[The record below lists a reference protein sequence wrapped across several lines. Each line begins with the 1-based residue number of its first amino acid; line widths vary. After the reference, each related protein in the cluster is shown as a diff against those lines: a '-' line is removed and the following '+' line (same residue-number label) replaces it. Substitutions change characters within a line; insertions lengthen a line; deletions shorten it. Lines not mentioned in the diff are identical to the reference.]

1 MKLTSNQQDVVNRY
15 IILRFRVPLMLRAN
29 AASKAPVIARA
40 RKAIVFREQLHV
52 VSGTNRAPCSLA
64 RISLPALEISHR

>member
-1 MKLTSNQQDVVNRY
+1 
-15 IILRFRVPLMLRAN
+15 MLRAN